1 MAKLITKFR
10 YLKPSRKRKAGG
22 YATYIATREGVEKLP
37 QEQKTYA
44 DYIATRPRSQGLFS
58 DEGVEINLRQL
69 SRELNS
75 YQGNLWTVIL
85 SLSREFLSTMKG
97 IVAESD
103 HRHAS
108 MLFKLSVEMAM
119 LMNIVAAFV
128 RSASEIAEQFHI
140 PQGNLRW
147 YAAFHNEKHHPHVH
161 LMIWSEDEKEGYL
174 SEKGVEK
181 LRSSFAKSIFAQDWC
196 NIYDR
201 YTEARNALRQESRER
216 MREIVGA
223 INAGSYENQTI
234 ENLLLQLVRQLST
247 STGKK
252 QYGYLKPELKR
263 LVDAIVTEFSKD
275 SRIAE
280 LYDLWYEQKESG
292 IRFYQDEMP
301 ERVPLTDN
309 PEFRTIKNMILQEAE
324 TLAFAD
330 LPDRAAQEKHGGE
343 EAKQTETGN
352 YNHGKNAANHNENHN
367 RYQIASTVACLFAS
381 LAQLLY
387 EDSDRHK
394 ISKIDRKQRRQID
407 EKKQAQGIKLE

>member
-10 YLKPSRKRKAGG
+10 YLKPTRKRKAGG

-75 YQGNLWTVIL
+75 YQGNLWTVII
-85 SLSREFLSTMKG
+85 SLSREDAERLGFDSATRWRDFLRS
-97 IVAESD
+97 E
-103 HRHAS
+103 R
-108 MLFKLSVEMAM
+108 SV
-119 LMNIVAAFV
+119 
-128 RSASEIAEQFHI
+128 IAEQFHI

-161 LMIWSEDEKEGYL
+161 LMVWSEDEKEGYL
-174 SEKGVEK
+174 SEKGIEK

-196 NIYDR
+196 NIYDS
-201 YTEARNALRQESRER
+201 YTEARNTLRQESRER
-216 MREIVGA
+216 MREIIRA
-223 INAGSYENQTI
+223 INAGTYENQTI
-234 ENLLLQLVRQLST
+234 ENLLLQLARQLSM

-252 QYGYLKPELKR
+252 QYGYLKPDLKR
-263 LVDAIVTEFSKD
+263 LVDAIVEDFSKD
-275 SRIAE
+275 PRIAE
-280 LYDLWYEQKESG
+280 LYDLWYDQKESG

-309 PEFRTIKNMILQEAE
+309 PEFRTVKNMILQEAE
-324 TLAFAD
+324 NLAFAD
-330 LPDRAAQEKHGGE
+330 LPEGVVQEKHGGE
-343 EAKQTETGN
+343 EAEQTGTGN
-352 YNHGKNAANHNENHN
+352 YNPGKHKANYNKANYNANHNHTV
-367 RYQIASTVACLFAS
+367 IATTVARLFAS

-407 EKKQAQGIKLE
+407 EKKLGQGMKLE

>member
-10 YLKPSRKRKAGG
+10 YLKPTKKRKAGG

-69 SRELNS
+69 SKELNQ
-75 YQGNLWTVIL
+75 YQGNLWTVII
-85 SLSREFLSTMKG
+85 SLSREDAERLGFDTASRWRDFL
-97 IVAESD
+97 
-103 HRHAS
+103 
-108 MLFKLSVEMAM
+108 
-119 LMNIVAAFV
+119 
-128 RSASEIAEQFHI
+128 RSERSEIEEQFHI

-161 LMIWSEDEKEGYL
+161 LIVWSEDEKEGYL
-174 SEKGVEK
+174 SEKGIEK

-196 NIYDR
+196 NVYDR
-201 YTEARNALRQESRER
+201 YTEARNTLRQESRER

-223 INAGSYENQTI
+223 INAGTYENKTI
-234 ENLLLQLVRQLST
+234 ENLLLQLARQRST
-247 STGKK
+247 TTGKK
-252 QYGYLKPELKR
+252 QYGYLKPETKH
-263 LVDAIVTEFSKD
+263 LVDSIVAEFAKD
-275 SRIAE
+275 PRIAE
-280 LYDLWYEQKESG
+280 LYNRWYEQKESG

-324 TLAFAD
+324 KLAFAN
-330 LPDRAAQEKHGGE
+330 LPDRAAEKKYSRE
-343 EAKQTETGN
+343 EAEQAGTGICNPGKHKAN
-352 YNHGKNAANHNENHN
+352 YNTTHSHSQVAT
-367 RYQIASTVACLFAS
+367 TVARLFAS
-381 LAQLLY
+381 LVQLLY

-407 EKKQAQGIKLE
+407 EKKLAQGMKLE

>member
-10 YLKPSRKRKAGG
+10 YLKPTKKRKAGG

-37 QEQKTYA
+37 QEKTYA

-85 SLSREFLSTMKG
+85 SLSREDAERLGFDTAARWRDFL
-97 IVAESD
+97 
-103 HRHAS
+103 
-108 MLFKLSVEMAM
+108 
-119 LMNIVAAFV
+119 
-128 RSASEIAEQFHI
+128 RSERSEIAEQLHI

-161 LMIWSEDEKEGYL
+161 LMVWSEDEKEGYL
-174 SEKGVEK
+174 SERGIEK

-201 YTEARNALRQESRER
+201 YTEARNTLRQESRER
-216 MREIVGA
+216 MREIIES
-223 INAGSYENQTI
+223 INDGTYENKTI
-234 ENLLLQLVRQLST
+234 ENLLLQLARRLST
-247 STGKK
+247 TTGKK

-275 SRIAE
+275 PRIAE
-280 LYDLWYEQKESG
+280 LYNLWYEQKESG
-292 IRFYQDEMP
+292 IRFYKDETP
-301 ERVPLTDN
+301 ERVPLVDN

-324 TLAFAD
+324 NLAFAN
-330 LPDRAAQEKHGGE
+330 LPDRVIQERHGGE
-343 EAKQTETGN
+343 ETKQTGTGN
-352 YNHGKNAANHNENHN
+352 YNPGKHEVNYNTNHTHTV
-367 RYQIASTVACLFAS
+367 IASTVARLFAS
-381 LAQLLY
+381 LALFFY
-387 EDSDRHK
+387 DDPDRHK

-407 EKKQAQGIKLE
+407 EKKLAQGMKLE

>member
-37 QEQKTYA
+37 QEKTYA

-75 YQGNLWTVIL
+75 YQGNLWTVII
-85 SLSREFLSTMKG
+85 SLSREDAERLDFDTAARWRDFL
-97 IVAESD
+97 
-103 HRHAS
+103 
-108 MLFKLSVEMAM
+108 
-119 LMNIVAAFV
+119 
-128 RSASEIAEQFHI
+128 RSERSEIAEQFHI
-140 PQGNLRW
+140 PQGDFRW

-161 LMIWSEDEKEGYL
+161 LMVWSDDEKEGYL
-174 SEKGVEK
+174 SERGIEK
-181 LRSSFAKSIFAQDWC
+181 LRSSFGKSIFAQDWC
-196 NIYDR
+196 NIYDN
-201 YTEARNALRQESRER
+201 YTNTRNTLRQESRER
-216 MREIVGA
+216 MREIIGG
-223 INAGSYENQTI
+223 INAGTYENKTI
-234 ENLLLQLVRQLST
+234 ENLLLQLARQLST
-247 STGKK
+247 TTGKK

-280 LYDLWYEQKESG
+280 LYDLWYKQKESG
-292 IRFYQDEMP
+292 IRFYQDGMP
-301 ERVPLTDN
+301 ERVPLVDN

-324 TLAFAD
+324 NLAFAD
-330 LPDRAAQEKHGGE
+330 LPDGVVQEKHGGE
-343 EAKQTETGN
+343 EAEQAKTGDYNLGKHEAN
-352 YNHGKNAANHNENHN
+352 YNTNHTHTV
-367 RYQIASTVACLFAS
+367 IASTVARLFAS

-387 EDSDRHK
+387 EDTDRRK

-407 EKKQAQGIKLE
+407 EKKLAQGMKLE

>member
-10 YLKPSRKRKAGG
+10 YLKPTKKRKAGG

-58 DEGVEINLRQL
+58 DEGAEINLRQL

-85 SLSREFLSTMKG
+85 SLSREDAERLGFDTATRWRDFL
-97 IVAESD
+97 
-103 HRHAS
+103 
-108 MLFKLSVEMAM
+108 
-119 LMNIVAAFV
+119 
-128 RSASEIAEQFHI
+128 RSERSEIAEQFHI

-161 LMIWSEDEKEGYL
+161 LMVWSEDEKEGYL
-174 SEKGVEK
+174 SEKGIEK

-201 YTEARNALRQESRER
+201 YTEARNTLRQESRER
-216 MREIVGA
+216 MREIIGA
-223 INAGSYENQTI
+223 INAGSYENKTI
-234 ENLLLQLVRQLST
+234 EHLLLQLARQLSM

-263 LVDAIVTEFSKD
+263 LVDAIVEEFAKD
-275 SRIAE
+275 PRIAE
-280 LYDLWYEQKESG
+280 LYNLWYEQKESG

-309 PEFRTIKNMILQEAE
+309 PEFRTVKNMILQEAE
-324 TLAFAD
+324 NLAFAN
-330 LPDRAAQEKHGGE
+330 LPDRVVEEKHGGE
-343 EAKQTETGN
+343 KAEQAGTGN
-352 YNHGKNAANHNENHN
+352 YNPGKHKANYNKANYNKANYNTNHNHAV
-367 RYQIASTVACLFAS
+367 IATTVARLFAS

-387 EDSDRHK
+387 ESPDRHK

-407 EKKQAQGIKLE
+407 EKKLVQGMKLE

>member
-37 QEQKTYA
+37 QEKTYA

-58 DEGVEINLRQL
+58 DEGKEINLRQL
-69 SRELNS
+69 SKELNQ
-75 YQGNLWTVIL
+75 YQGNLWTVII
-85 SLSREFLSTMKG
+85 SLSREDAERLGFDTAARWRDFL
-97 IVAESD
+97 
-103 HRHAS
+103 
-108 MLFKLSVEMAM
+108 
-119 LMNIVAAFV
+119 
-128 RSASEIAEQFHI
+128 RSEHSEIAEQFHI

-161 LMIWSEDEKEGYL
+161 LMVWSEDEKEGYL
-174 SEKGVEK
+174 SEKGIEK

-196 NIYDR
+196 NIYDS
-201 YTEARNALRQESRER
+201 YTEARNTLRQESRER
-216 MREIVGA
+216 MREIIGA
-223 INAGSYENQTI
+223 INAGTYENKTI

-247 STGKK
+247 TTGKK

-263 LVDAIVTEFSKD
+263 LVDAIVTEFAKD
-275 SRIAE
+275 PRIAE

-309 PEFRTIKNMILQEAE
+309 PEFRTVKNMILQEAE
-324 TLAFAD
+324 NLAFAD
-330 LPDRAAQEKHGGE
+330 LPVQITQEKHGAE
-343 EAKQTETGN
+343 KAKTGD
-352 YNHGKNAANHNENHN
+352 YNQGKHEANHNANHN

-381 LAQLLY
+381 LVQLLY
-387 EDSDRHK
+387 EDPDRHK

-407 EKKQAQGIKLE
+407 EKKLAQGIKLE

>member
-10 YLKPSRKRKAGG
+10 YLKPTRKRKAGG

-69 SRELNS
+69 SRELNL

-85 SLSREFLSTMKG
+85 SLSREDAERLGFDTATRWRDFL
-97 IVAESD
+97 
-103 HRHAS
+103 
-108 MLFKLSVEMAM
+108 
-119 LMNIVAAFV
+119 
-128 RSASEIAEQFHI
+128 RSERSEIAEQFHI

-161 LMIWSEDEKEGYL
+161 LMVWSEDEKEGYL
-174 SEKGVEK
+174 SEKGIEK

-216 MREIVGA
+216 MREIIGA
-223 INAGSYENQTI
+223 INAGTYENKTI
-234 ENLLLQLVRQLST
+234 ENLLLQLVRQLSM

-252 QYGYLKPELKR
+252 QYGYLKPDLKR
-263 LVDAIVTEFSKD
+263 LVDAIVEDFSKD
-275 SRIAE
+275 PRIAE
-280 LYDLWYEQKESG
+280 LYNLWYDQKESG

-324 TLAFAD
+324 NLAFAG
-330 LPDRAAQEKHGGE
+330 LPVQMTQEEHGGE
-343 EAKQTETGN
+343 EAERTGTGN
-352 YNHGKNAANHNENHN
+352 YNPGKHEANYNANHTHTV
-367 RYQIASTVACLFAS
+367 IATTVARLFAS
-381 LAQLLY
+381 LAQLFY
-387 EDSDRHK
+387 DDPDRHP
-394 ISKIDRKQRRQID
+394 ITRIDRKQRRQID
-407 EKKQAQGIKLE
+407 EKKLAQGMKLE

>member
-10 YLKPSRKRKAGG
+10 YLKPTKKRKAGG
-22 YATYIATREGVEKLP
+22 YATYIATREGVAKLS
-37 QEQKTYA
+37 QEKTYA

-69 SRELNS
+69 SRELNL

-85 SLSREFLSTMKG
+85 SLSREDAERLGFDTATRWRDFL
-97 IVAESD
+97 
-103 HRHAS
+103 
-108 MLFKLSVEMAM
+108 
-119 LMNIVAAFV
+119 
-128 RSASEIAEQFHI
+128 RSERSEIAEQFHI

-161 LMIWSEDEKEGYL
+161 LMVWSEDEKEGYL
-174 SEKGVEK
+174 SEKGIEK

-196 NIYDR
+196 NIYDS
-201 YTEARNALRQESRER
+201 YTEARNTLRQESRER
-216 MREIVGA
+216 MREIIRA
-223 INAGSYENQTI
+223 INAGSYENKTI
-234 ENLLLQLVRQLST
+234 EHLLLQLVRQLST

-275 SRIAE
+275 PRIAE

-292 IRFYQDEMP
+292 IRFYQDGMP

-309 PEFRTIKNMILQEAE
+309 PEFRTMKNMILQEAE
-324 TLAFAD
+324 NLAFAD
-330 LPDRAAQEKHGGE
+330 LPVQMTQEKQDGE
-343 EAKQTETGN
+343 EAKQTGTGIYNLGKHKAN
-352 YNHGKNAANHNENHN
+352 YNKANYNANHSHTV
-367 RYQIASTVACLFAS
+367 IASAVARLFAS

-387 EDSDRHK
+387 EDTDRRK

-407 EKKQAQGIKLE
+407 EKKLAQGIKLE